1 MQDYFVFARGNVFK
15 NAPTVLISTYPCD
28 RAFLSAPK
36 SNRIASHGLT
46 CVSKMNL
53 DVRVMQLDGGFV
65 CLPTSPRARGKDQN
79 SNECD
84 LLHCVLLHQN
94 NILRR
99 FGLFDQGFLA
109 DDDHDAGIADVE
121 AAAVSFKVIADLGAL
136 GQADVAVDDGAA
148 DARVA
153 ADIHVVVDDGI
164 RDFAVTVDADVVAN
178 HGFLNASAGD
188 DRAAG
193 HNGIEGD
200 AHALRIGKDKFCRRI
215 LVLPG
220 AQRPGSVVE
229 VENGRHADEIHVG
242 FVVGVERADIAPVES
257 VLGAFTV
264 KIVSKDAAL

>member
-1 MQDYFVFARGNVFK
+1 MQDYLAFGRGNVSK

-53 DVRVMQLDGGFV
+53 DVRVMELDGGFV

-109 DDDHDAGIADVE
+109 DDDDDAGIADME
-121 AAAVSFKVIADLGAL
+121 AAAVGFKFIADLSAL
-136 GQADVAVDDGAA
+136 GKAHEEVDDGAA
-148 DARVA
+148 D
-153 ADIHVVVDDGI
+153 
-164 RDFAVTVDADVVAN
+164 
-178 HGFLNASAGD
+178 S
-188 DRAAG
+188 
-193 HNGIEGD
+193 
-200 AHALRIGKDKFCRRI
+200 
-215 LVLPG
+215 
-220 AQRPGSVVE
+220 
-229 VENGRHADEIHVG
+229 
-242 FVVGVERADIAPVES
+242 
-257 VLGAFTV
+257 
-264 KIVSKDAAL
+264 